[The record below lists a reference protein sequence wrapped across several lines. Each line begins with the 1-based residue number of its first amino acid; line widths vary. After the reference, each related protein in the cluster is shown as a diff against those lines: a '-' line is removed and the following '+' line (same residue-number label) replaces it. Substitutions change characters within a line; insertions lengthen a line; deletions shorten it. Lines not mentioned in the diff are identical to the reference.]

1 MSRPAVLKRCPAS
14 LAPWDQVLARF
25 FPSLDPQST
34 QATEVAVD
42 ADQLESESL
51 PMLMREARPVIPT
64 LCSHET
70 ITGVAERV
78 VVVAA

>member
-1 MSRPAVLKRCPAS
+1 MSGPAVLNSCPAS

-25 FPSLDPQST
+25 FTSLDPQST
-34 QATEVAVD
+34 QATEVAID

-51 PMLMREARPVIPT
+51 PMLMREARPIVPA
-64 LCSHET
+64 LRSHET

-78 VVVAA
+78 DVCAA

>member
-1 MSRPAVLKRCPAS
+1 MSGPAVLNSCPAS

-25 FPSLDPQST
+25 FTSPDPQST
-34 QATEVAVD
+34 QATEVAID
-42 ADQLESESL
+42 ADQLERERL
-51 PMLMREARPVIPT
+51 PLLMRETRPVIPT

-78 VVVAA
+78 DVCAA

>member
-1 MSRPAVLKRCPAS
+1 M
-14 LAPWDQVLARF
+14 LARF
-25 FPSLDPQST
+25 FTSLDPQST

-42 ADQLESESL
+42 ADQLDSESL
-51 PMLMREARPVIPT
+51 PLLMREARPVIPT
-64 LCSHET
+64 LRSHET